1 VHAVVG
7 LGRGLGMK
15 VTAEGVETADQH
27 LFLRAAG
34 VHFMQGYRFGKPMPA
49 LEITARLG
57 QQAGGVPAHSAALA
71 G

>member
-1 VHAVVG
+1 
-7 LGRGLGMK
+7 
-15 VTAEGVETADQH
+15 
-27 LFLRAAG
+27 
-34 VHFMQGYRFGKPMPA
+34 MPA